1 MLRVLVVEDEIP
13 AREEMAY
20 LLDRD
25 SRVTEVT
32 TTGGATGA
40 TRLIGERA
48 EAGDRFDALFLDVH
62 MPGPSGIDLARF
74 LAALPRPPAV
84 VFVTAHED
92 YAVAAFELNAVDYL
106 LKPIR
111 EERLAATLGRLVARV
126 RDTPSTEVRVPIELA
141 GRTRFI
147 PRSEIWFAEAKG
159 DYVRLRTADG
169 AFLIR
174 STLGALEREWDGAG
188 FVRIHR
194 SMLVATRHVSE
205 LRFEGPRIKV
215 QVGDE
220 LLPVSRRQ
228 TREVRDQFVRRGSG
242 TGRTG

>member
-1 MLRVLVVEDEIP
+1 MDDEVP

-20 LLDRD
+20 LLKRD
-25 SRVTEVT
+25 SRVGEV
-32 TTGGATGA
+32 ATADDA
-40 TRLIGERA
+40 TAAMRLIGQRA
-48 EAGDRFDALFLDVH
+48 PSAGRPDVLFLDVH

-74 LAALPRPPAV
+74 LSAMPKAPRV

-92 YAVAAFELNAVDYL
+92 YAVAAFDLRAVDYL

-111 EERLAATLGRLVARV
+111 QERLAETLDRLTVPDPGAE
-126 RDTPSTEVRVPIELA
+126 DPRVPVELA
-141 GRTRFI
+141 GRLRLI
-147 PRSEIWFAEAKG
+147 PRSDIWFAEAQG

-169 AFLIR
+169 AYLIR
-174 STLGALEREWDGAG
+174 STLGALEREWEGAG

-205 LRFEGPRIKV
+205 LRFEGPRVKV

-220 LLPVSRRQ
+220 LLLVSRRQ
-228 TREVRDQFVRRGSG
+228 TREVREQFVRGG
-242 TGRTG
+242 GHTG